1 MITSKEA
8 LEKRLTQLKREVL
21 TRGFERHPSV
31 LKNVSDLPVEFQS
44 PAMTRLAADEA
55 IRTIIFFPPQIHRG
69 WHYVPKQA
77 LLFTPTDVSHLLA
90 SVWPDQEPQVTYL
103 KSCRLMY
110 MKVTLILLYGFL
122 EIVAQ
127 GHSSP
132 ARLSV
137 EFNAVFWDLLSPPF
151 RNLLQT
157 TEATPATLADESTY
171 SPTVQQALEK
181 LPLKFSNGVRIHG
194 LLPGEE
200 LEELIFQPGTW
211 KRWLLLFRK
220 PISAD
225 TLLLLTS
232 NYMVVIQE
240 ELGVGQGWI
249 ISYLPR
255 NSIAGMQNQTRSLGN
270 ELTIQLQRE
279 EQTAEYKLLLKSEVA
294 EAWRERWVQRDI
306 LRHLKV
312 AASADLRNSGTL
324 YSDPLSEGGPLPGL
338 RQSMQHSGLKSRTSV
353 ARKDQS

>member
-1 MITSKEA
+1 MTTSREA
-8 LEKRLTQLKREVL
+8 LEKRLAQLKKEVL
-21 TRGFERHPSV
+21 ARGFERHPSV
-31 LKNVSDLPVEFQS
+31 LKNVPDLPTEFQS
-44 PAMTRLAADEA
+44 PAVTRLAAGEA
-55 IRTIIFFPPQIHRG
+55 IQTIIFFPPQIQRG
-69 WHYVPKQA
+69 WQYVPKQA
-77 LLFTPTDVSHLLA
+77 LLFTPTGVIHLLA

-103 KSCRLMY
+103 KSRGLMY
-110 MKVTLILLYGFL
+110 MKVTLLLLYGFL

-127 GHSSP
+127 GHDSP
-132 ARLSV
+132 ARLSM

-157 TEATPATLADESTY
+157 TEATPAAPVGESTY
-171 SPTVQQALEK
+171 SPRVQQAREK
-181 LPLKFSNGVRIHG
+181 LPLKFSNGIRIHG

-255 NSIAGMQNQTRSLGN
+255 NSIAGIQNQTRNLWN
-270 ELTIQLQRE
+270 ELTIQLQRD

-294 EAWRERWVQRDI
+294 QAWRERWIQ
-306 LRHLKV
+306 H
-312 AASADLRNSGTL
+312 
-324 YSDPLSEGGPLPGL
+324 GGQWQDTPDEAE
-338 RQSMQHSGLKSRTSV
+338 K
-353 ARKDQS
+353 